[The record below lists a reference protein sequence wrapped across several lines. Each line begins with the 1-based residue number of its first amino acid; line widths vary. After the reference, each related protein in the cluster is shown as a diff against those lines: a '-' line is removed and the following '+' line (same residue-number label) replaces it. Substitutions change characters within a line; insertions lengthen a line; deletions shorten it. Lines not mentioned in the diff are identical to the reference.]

1 MTTSTELELSGSEM
15 RALVDQAM
23 ERIAQHIDSLP
34 EQPAGYARGGA
45 QLARSLVESLPET
58 GTDFDELLRLIFDRA
73 TPKSFNT
80 AGPGYLAY
88 VPGGGVL
95 HSAIADLISNS
106 INRYVGVWLAAPGLV
121 QLEANVI
128 QWFCQIVGY
137 PSGAGGVLT
146 TGGSLANLIA
156 IIAARR
162 EKLPDDFLRGVL
174 YTSDQTHHS
183 AQKAAVLA
191 GFPPGNVRE
200 VPSDASF
207 RIDPVALLGAIAKD
221 RDAGLTPFL
230 VVANAGTT
238 NTGAVDDLVAVADVA
253 ADAGVWVHADAAY
266 GGFFMLTERGRRVM
280 RGLDRADSLSLDPH
294 KSLFLPYGNGALLFR
309 DPNVLRRAHSTYA
322 DYMPVMQDEHD
333 LVDFTQLTPELS
345 RDFRGLRAWLPIKM
359 TGIAAFRRQL
369 EEKLDLAEWAA
380 RELATIP
387 NVEVVAEPQLSTVAF
402 RYRRE
407 GLSPDE
413 LNAINRRVLGEINR
427 RERVYLTPTTVGD
440 RFVIR
445 ICILSFRTHLDR
457 MEICLQDVRE
467 AVAAVTEPEAS
478 PAPGP

>member
-1 MTTSTELELSGSEM
+1 
-15 RALVDQAM
+15 
-23 ERIAQHIDSLP
+23 
-34 EQPAGYARGGA
+34 
-45 QLARSLVESLPET
+45 
-58 GTDFDELLRLIFDRA
+58 
-73 TPKSFNT
+73 
-80 AGPGYLAY
+80 
-88 VPGGGVL
+88 
-95 HSAIADLISNS
+95 
-106 INRYVGVWLAAPGLV
+106 
-121 QLEANVI
+121 
-128 QWFCQIVGY
+128 
-137 PSGAGGVLT
+137 
-146 TGGSLANLIA
+146 
-156 IIAARR
+156 
-162 EKLPDDFLRGVL
+162 
-174 YTSDQTHHS
+174 
-183 AQKAAVLA
+183 
-191 GFPPGNVRE
+191 
-200 VPSDASF
+200 
-207 RIDPVALLGAIAKD
+207 
-221 RDAGLTPFL
+221 
-230 VVANAGTT
+230 
-238 NTGAVDDLVAVADVA
+238 
-253 ADAGVWVHADAAY
+253 
-266 GGFFMLTERGRRVM
+266 M

-402 RYRRE
+402 RYRRD

>member
-1 MTTSTELELSGSEM
+1 MTTSIELELSGSEM

-34 EQPAGYARGGA
+34 EQPAGYAGGGA
-45 QLARSLVESLPET
+45 RLARSLVESLPET

-162 EKLPDDFLRGVL
+162 EKLPEDFLRGVL

-183 AQKAAVLA
+183 VQKAAVLA
-191 GFPPGNVRE
+191 GFPPANVRE

-221 RDAGLTPFL
+221 RDAGLAPFL
-230 VVANAGTT
+230 AVANAGTT
-238 NTGAVDDLVAVADVA
+238 NTGAVDDLAAVADVA
-253 ADAGVWVHADAAY
+253 ADAGVWLHADAAY

-369 EEKLDLAEWAA
+369 DEKLDLAEWAA

-402 RYRRE
+402 RYRRD

-413 LNAINRRVLGEINR
+413 LNAINRRVLVEINR

-467 AVAAVTEPEAS
+467 AVAAVAEAS

>member
-15 RALVDQAM
+15 RALVDRAM

-34 EQPAGYARGGA
+34 EQPAGYDGGGA
-45 QLARSLVESLPET
+45 RLARSLVESLPET

-162 EKLPDDFLRGVL
+162 ERLPEDFLRGVL

-191 GFPPGNVRE
+191 GFPPANVRE

-207 RIDPVALLGAIAKD
+207 RIDAVALLGAIAKD

-238 NTGAVDDLVAVADVA
+238 NTGAVDDLAAVADVA
-253 ADAGVWVHADAAY
+253 ADAGVWLHADAAY
-266 GGFFMLTERGRRVM
+266 GGFFMLTERGRQVM
-280 RGLDRADSLSLDPH
+280 RGLDRADSISLDPH

-387 NVEVVAEPQLSTVAF
+387 NVEVVAEPQLSTVVF
-402 RYRRE
+402 RYRRD

-413 LNAINRRVLGEINR
+413 LNAINRRILGEINR

-478 PAPGP
+478 RAPGS